1 MKKTVVLWISALMLL
16 MAGMSGC
23 KDDDNEKTD
32 EPKQED
38 KEVVVTGSIVES
50 GITYALLSGN
60 VYLDRVPEAITT
72 YKESASLK
80 VGIELSTRNDFNT
93 NNTRLLLASGLE
105 GSKLTVGVDTLS
117 ANTTY
122 YYRAFLR
129 LGDFSL
135 YGEKQSFTTK
145 SFDSPVLKGEVA
157 DITFTS
163 AKISYSIPN
172 MSLGEGE
179 TIGTAIAYST
189 DKSNLSSDKV
199 HLTMN
204 DYGERDMTWEGVS
217 FSTGSTWL
225 NLKGNESTET
235 LDNLQPDQTYYYC
248 LFTCAGSSFRLS
260 EIKSFKTRG
269 ADGLQLTTGGASS
282 ITFATATVS
291 GSGNISSISQLYG
304 GNVYL
309 NCGISYAPENEYSMS
324 QATTGEPFLYEQL
337 VPEAKDGTFSVELT
351 NLDPET
357 TYLYRTFVRIGQSVL
372 VSEAKRFTTKS
383 TKDYLFVHVSDVGF
397 NTAAFEGRTLM
408 PKTLTDVRY
417 TLSYKEKT
425 DENDWGEQ
433 QATPTVNGEN
443 ITATLRGLIIGWTY
457 EYWLTAT
464 INGKSY
470 RGEKNTFTTQN
481 PGDYIVLD
489 EPSDIKSNS
498 VVLSGFLDP
507 KAYDTETFCH
517 IYYGT
522 DKNNLFQLTTANVS
536 NDHFKTEIKNL
547 RSNTTYYYR
556 AQALCHLGVGYA
568 DWFYSETKSFTTLP

>member
-16 MAGMSGC
+16 IAGLCSC
-23 KDDDNEKTD
+23 SSDDEEKAD
-32 EPKQED
+32 EPKKED
-38 KEVVVTGSIVES
+38 KDVVVTGSTVEY

-60 VYLDRVPEAITT
+60 IYLDRVPAAITANS
-72 YKESASLK
+72 ESASLK
-80 VGIELSTRNDFNT
+80 AGFELSTRSDFNT

-122 YYRAFLR
+122 YYRAFLS

-135 YGEKQSFTTK
+135 YGKKQSFTTK
-145 SFDSPVLKGEVA
+145 NFDSPVLKGEVA

-172 MSLGEGE
+172 MSLSEGE

-189 DKSNLSSDKV
+189 DKSNLRSDKV
-199 HLTMN
+199 YLTMN
-204 DYGERDMTWEGVS
+204 GYGERDMTWDGVN
-217 FSTGSTWL
+217 FSTGNNWL

-260 EIKSFKTRG
+260 EVKSFKTRG
-269 ADGLQLTTGGASS
+269 VDGSLLTTGDTNS
-282 ITFATATVS
+282 ITFATANVS
-291 GSGNISSISQLYG
+291 GSTMLSTISQLYD

-309 NCGISYAPENEYSMS
+309 NCGISYAPENEYSML
-324 QATTGEPFLYEQL
+324 QATTGEPFMYEKL
-337 VPEAKDGTFSVELT
+337 LSEAKDGTFTVELT

-372 VSEAKRFTTKS
+372 VGETKRFTTKA
-383 TKDYLFVHVSDVGF
+383 TKDYLFVNVSDVGF
-397 NTAAFEGRTLM
+397 NTAAFEGRTLL

-425 DENDWGEQ
+425 DNYNWEQ
-433 QATPTVNGEN
+433 QATPAVNGEN

-489 EPSDIKSNS
+489 EPSDITSNS
-498 VVLSGFLDP
+498 AVVSGFLDP

-522 DKNNLFQLTTANVS
+522 DKDNLFQLTTANVS

-556 AQALCHLGVGYA
+556 AQALCHLGVSYA